1 LGGVGRRREVGTDTE
16 AVDQATFDA
25 FYREHYAP
33 MVRLARLLTGSVA
46 EAEDLT
52 HDAFVRVAP
61 RLDSLERPAAYLRTA
76 VVNACRSHHRH
87 QAVVER
93 LAPAAGEVATA
104 DHLVEF
110 EDALARLPER
120 QRDAIVLRYYADLDD
135 ADIAELLGCRRA
147 TVRTLVRRGM
157 AALREVIER

>member
-1 LGGVGRRREVGTDTE
+1 VDPVEPSGGDG
-16 AVDQATFDA
+16 AAFDA
-25 FYREHYAP
+25 FYREHYPP

-46 EAEDLT
+46 VAEDLT
-52 HDAFVRVAP
+52 HDAFLRVAP

-87 QAVVER
+87 EAVVER
-93 LAPAAGEVATA
+93 LTPSPSTETAPAAA
-104 DHLVEF
+104 HQLVEF

-120 QRDAIVLRYYADLDD
+120 QRAAIVLRYYADLDD
-135 ADIAELLGCRRA
+135 ADIAELLGCRRP